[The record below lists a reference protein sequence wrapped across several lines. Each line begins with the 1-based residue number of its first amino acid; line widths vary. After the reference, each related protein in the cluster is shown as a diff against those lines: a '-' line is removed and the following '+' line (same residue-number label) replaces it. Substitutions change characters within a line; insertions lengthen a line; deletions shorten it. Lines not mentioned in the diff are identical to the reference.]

1 MAAGGGGVVLSKEKG
16 MAAGVEI
23 STAESEVAA
32 VLAGPASTSCTA
44 FRRAERDSAKPGD
57 GTAPREAVALAACGF
72 GVLVVGAAGPKGMA
86 AVSAED
92 EVVAGIFCL
101 TIFFLAEVR
110 CCAGI
115 CRRTGMCRWM
125 GAVASGVNWPCVV
138 CADAGVPKASAA
150 PNAAIAA
157 PERKFLCKFNLL
169 PIFANGLQHSL
180 GQA

>member
-57 GTAPREAVALAACGF
+57 GAAPREAVAFTACGF
-72 GVLVVGAAGPKGMA
+72 GALAAGGAAPKGMA
-86 AVSAED
+86 AASAGD
-92 EVVAGIFCL
+92 EVLAGIFCR
-101 TIFFLAEVR
+101 TIFFLAGVR
-110 CCAGI
+110 CCVGI
-115 CRRTGMCRWM
+115 CRRTGMCSWI
-125 GAVASGVNWPCVV
+125 GALASGVNWPCVV
-138 CADAGVPKASAA
+138 CAGAGVPKANAA
-150 PNAAIAA
+150 ANAAIAA
-157 PERKFLCKFNLL
+157 LERKFLCKFNLL

-180 GQA
+180 WLP